1 MTFSDFKKNDSI
13 TTKTNSVFYDLDD
26 DNWIEIAPI
35 SNSSEFK
42 LVSFT
47 TSLEVEKYILIP
59 SSEVEEGLPTLLDPF
74 INEVY

>member
-35 SNSSEFK
+35 SNSSETK

-47 TSLEVEKYILIP
+47 KSCGVEKYILIP
-59 SSEVEEGLPTLLDPF
+59 SSVSEENLPTLLNPI

>member
-35 SNSSEFK
+35 SNSSETK

-47 TSLEVEKYILIP
+47 KSSGIEKYILIP
-59 SSEVEEGLPTLLDPF
+59 SSVSEENLPTLLNPI

>member
-13 TTKTNSVFYDLDD
+13 TTKINSVFYDLDD

-35 SNSSEFK
+35 SNSGETK

-47 TSLEVEKYILIP
+47 KSSEVEKYILIP
-59 SSEVEEGLPTLLDPF
+59 SSVSEENLPTLLNPI

>member
-1 MTFSDFKKNDSI
+1 MTFSDFKKDDSI

-35 SNSSEFK
+35 SNSSETK

-47 TSLEVEKYILIP
+47 KSSEVEKYILIP
-59 SSEVEEGLPTLLDPF
+59 SSVSEENLPTLLNPI

>member
-13 TTKTNSVFYDLDD
+13 ATKTNSVFYDLDD

-35 SNSSEFK
+35 SNSSESK

-47 TSLEVEKYILIP
+47 KSLEVEKYILIP
-59 SSEVEEGLPTLLDPF
+59 SSTSEECLPTLLDPF

>member
-13 TTKTNSVFYDLDD
+13 TTKINSVFYDLDD

-35 SNSSEFK
+35 SNSSETK

-47 TSLEVEKYILIP
+47 KSSEVEKYILIP
-59 SSEVEEGLPTLLDPF
+59 SSVSEENLPTLLNPI

>member
-26 DNWIEIAPI
+26 DNWIEIIPI
-35 SNSSEFK
+35 SSESK

-47 TSLEVEKYILIP
+47 KSSEVEKYILIP
-59 SSEVEEGLPTLLDPF
+59 SSASEENLPTLLNPI

>member
-13 TTKTNSVFYDLDD
+13 ATKTNSVFYDLDD

-42 LVSFT
+42 LVSFA

-59 SSEVEEGLPTLLDPF
+59 SSTSEEGLPALLDPF

>member
-35 SNSSEFK
+35 SNSSETK

-47 TSLEVEKYILIP
+47 KSSEVEKYILIP
-59 SSEVEEGLPTLLDPF
+59 SSVSEENLPTLLNPI

>member
-13 TTKTNSVFYDLDD
+13 ATKTNSVFYDLDD

-42 LVSFT
+42 LVSFV

-59 SSEVEEGLPTLLDPF
+59 SSTSEEGLPALLDPF